1 MKIHV
6 SLLIWHLAW
15 LSWRVPLRMQRNGIS
30 LLLILLKRTLAKW
43 RSISGNRVQCK
54 GLKTLQDEVANLK
67 RPLYD
72 SLKHNMKNMFGVHEQ
87 VLEQAR
93 KLLPWCHNLW
103 WVAESF
109 KVRSR
114 GDSKRW
120 SWCLGF
126 KCFDLIFFMFCII
139 YFLQCFICFYALSV
153 TFFYL

>member
-1 MKIHV
+1 
-6 SLLIWHLAW
+6 
-15 LSWRVPLRMQRNGIS
+15 MQRNGIS

-93 KLLPWCHNLW
+93 KLFPDVTTSDEALNPL
-103 WVAESF
+103 
-109 KVRSR
+109 RSA
-114 GDSKRW
+114 
-120 SWCLGF
+120 LG
-126 KCFDLIFFMFCII
+126 
-139 YFLQCFICFYALSV
+139 V
-153 TFFYL
+153 TQRDDPGASASNAST